1 MDKDQSLRMAKRLM
15 FREYELK
22 ALREMVD
29 MYRGEFGEDLRWLE
43 ADTFVRR
50 LAVNSCP
57 VDGDEPVP

>member
-1 MDKDQSLRMAKRLM
+1 MDRDQSLRMAKGFM
-15 FREYELK
+15 FRAYELK

-43 ADTFVRR
+43 ADTVVRR

-57 VDGDEPVP
+57 INGAEPVP